1 MRFGEEAPSRRSIDQ
16 LRGIEGDAASAYFG
30 VLDHAIVA
38 QKSSFQMTKRSRR
51 PPLDPLNALLSFL
64 YTLLAHDCIGALEGV
79 GLDPQVGYLHAL
91 RPGRPSLAL
100 DLMEEFRS
108 MLVDRVVLSLINLQQ
123 IRARGFKTSESGAV
137 IMDDDTRKTVLLGWQ
152 TKKKETITHPFI
164 EEKVELGLLPHVQ
177 ALLLARHLRGDLD
190 AYPPFL
196 LR

>member
-1 MRFGEEAPSRRSIDQ
+1 
-16 LRGIEGDAASAYFG
+16 
-30 VLDHAIVA
+30 
-38 QKSSFQMTKRSRR
+38 
-51 PPLDPLNALLSFL
+51 
-64 YTLLAHDCIGALEGV
+64 
-79 GLDPQVGYLHAL
+79 
-91 RPGRPSLAL
+91 
-100 DLMEEFRS
+100 